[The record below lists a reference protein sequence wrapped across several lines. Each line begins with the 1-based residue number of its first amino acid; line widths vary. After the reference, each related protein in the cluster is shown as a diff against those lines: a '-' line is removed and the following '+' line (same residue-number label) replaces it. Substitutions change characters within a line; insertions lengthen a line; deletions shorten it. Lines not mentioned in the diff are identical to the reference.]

1 MLCMLCCAAMLP
13 HPLSVRMQVPDT
25 VHQMQPR
32 HVANLSWAFAVR
44 KAYSPS
50 LYDALAGRMVELIE
64 QDRGADSCSSSS
76 SDGDSGSGGS
86 GSNDSLF
93 LSPNDVVLPHHLS
106 LVAWSFAKQVRL
118 QHREG
123 QQCLRFSFSL

>member
-1 MLCMLCCAAMLP
+1 
-13 HPLSVRMQVPDT
+13 MQVPDT

-32 HVANLSWAFAVR
+32 HVANLSWAYAVR

-64 QDRGADSCSSSS
+64 QDRGADSSDG
-76 SDGDSGSGGS
+76 DGDSGSSGS
-86 GSNDSLF
+86 GGSNDSLF

-118 QHREG
+118 QHREE
-123 QQCLRFSFSL
+123 QKCLSFASKVAL